1 MKTKTNELGYTFN
14 QVWAHIAKELQRN
27 YIKLNKIKPKKHNY
41 GNVSA
46 ISSGQSASL

>member
-27 YIKLNKIKPKKHNY
+27 YIKLNKIHPKQQQH

-46 ISSGQSASL
+46 VSSGKSASL